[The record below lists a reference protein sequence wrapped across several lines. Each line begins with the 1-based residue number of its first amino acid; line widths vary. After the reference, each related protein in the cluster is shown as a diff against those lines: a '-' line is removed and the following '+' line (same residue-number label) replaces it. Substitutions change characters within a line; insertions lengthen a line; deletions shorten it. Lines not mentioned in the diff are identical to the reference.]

1 MGCVFPLLIS
11 SEFCSIKTTA
21 IRRRTP
27 FSKIVSQL
35 FETSWKEPWKK
46 KSFDVNAFNKKQVE
60 ETKKPKKSRK
70 QKENERRMKLIH
82 GFQAEERISKW
93 MKSLERPE
101 SSLNMKNFD
110 VKDSFE
116 SNMQSNLSE
125 KESVNFNLE
134 NFNAADVRES
144 EALIDNLGM
153 GSTKAM
159 VHKSPL

>member
-1 MGCVFPLLIS
+1 VGCVFPLLIS

-35 FETSWKEPWKK
+35 FETSWKEPYKK

-110 VKDSFE
+110 DSFE
-116 SNMQSNLSE
+116 SNMQSDLST
-125 KESVNFNLE
+125 KQSVNFDLE
-134 NFNAADVRES
+134 NFNAADIRES
-144 EALIDNLGM
+144 EALIDNLGI
-153 GSTKAM
+153 GSTKAL
-159 VHKSPL
+159 VHKSYL

>member
-1 MGCVFPLLIS
+1 MRIPAAHIVRILQYQDDGHRETYPTFQN
-11 SEFCSIKTTA
+11 CS
-21 IRRRTP
+21 P
-27 FSKIVSQL
+27 L
-35 FETSWKEPWKK
+35 FEAPRREPYKK

-110 VKDSFE
+110 DSFE
-116 SNMQSNLSE
+116 SNMQSDLSA
-125 KESVNFNLE
+125 KQSVNFDLE

-144 EALIDNLGM
+144 EELIDNLGI

-159 VHKSPL
+159 VHKSYL

>member
-1 MGCVFPLLIS
+1 MRIRVDHIVRILQYQDGGQPETFPT
-11 SEFCSIKTTA
+11 FQNCS
-21 IRRRTP
+21 P
-27 FSKIVSQL
+27 L
-35 FETSWKEPWKK
+35 FEASWKEPYKK

-60 ETKKPKKSRK
+60 EIKKPKKSRK

-110 VKDSFE
+110 DSFE
-116 SNMQSNLSE
+116 SNMQSDLSA
-125 KESVNFNLE
+125 KQSVNFDLE

-144 EALIDNLGM
+144 EELIDNLGI

-159 VHKSPL
+159 VHKSSL